1 MDRRL
6 SILLSSLASS
16 LLVLTAPLDARAQD
30 HDHSGELGTV
40 SFPVSCNAE
49 AQEHMHRAVAMLHS
63 FWFPEA
69 RSTFE
74 AAAAA
79 DPGCGIA
86 YWGAAMTYF
95 GNPMAGGNAAAS
107 QGSGWEAA
115 QRGAAAGARSPRDQA
130 YVDAALVLFR
140 DYATRSNRERM
151 QAYTAALSEIVERYP
166 EDTEARIFHAI
177 YLVATASPTDL
188 SFTQQQRAA
197 EGLIELFSEQPR
209 HPGLAHYIIHAFDSP
224 PLAANA
230 LEAARQYL
238 GIAPAAPHAL
248 HMPSHIFTR
257 LGYWDES
264 IASNRRSADLE
275 PAPGAKSHPLDYL
288 VYAYLQQ
295 GRDEMAS
302 AAIQEIAGVSDGDY
316 IAGTLGGYNAL
327 AMPARFALER
337 DDWRTA
343 AGLRVIPTAPPA
355 EAVTH
360 FARGL
365 GAARSGDVATARAA
379 VAELERLV
387 AALTAQ
393 NDPYWPIVVDAQRM
407 AVLAWI
413 AHAEGDHAEA
423 LYQARLAAEKEETVE
438 KHPVT
443 PGPLVPAREL
453 FGDLLAEHGDPA
465 GALAAYQATLER
477 EPNRARTLIAAARA
491 ARAGGQ
497 GDLARTYYQAVVD
510 LMDPAS
516 SRPELREASQYLTG
530 V

>member
-1 MDRRL
+1 MRRRISVL
-6 SILLSSLASS
+6 ATLVGLSSPWA
-16 LLVLTAPLDARAQD
+16 TTAQD
-30 HDHSGELGTV
+30 HDHTGELGSVT
-40 SFPVSCNAE
+40 FPVTCSAE
-49 AQEHMHRAVAMLHS
+49 AQAHMHRAVAMLHS

-86 YWGAAMTYF
+86 HWGVAMTHF
-95 GNPMAGGNAAAS
+95 GNPMAGGNAAAA
-107 QGSGWEAA
+107 QAAGWEAA
-115 QRGAAAGARSPRDQA
+115 ERAAAAGARSPRDQA
-130 YVDAALVLFR
+130 YVDAASILFR
-140 DYATRSNRERM
+140 DYATRANRERM
-151 QAYTAALSEIVERYP
+151 ADYAAALGSIVARYP
-166 EDTEARIFHAI
+166 DDTEARIFHGI

-188 SFTQQQRAA
+188 TFSQQRSAA
-197 EGLIELFSEQPR
+197 EGLIAMFAEQPR

-224 PLAANA
+224 SLAAGA

-275 PAPGAKSHPLDYL
+275 SAPGAKSHPLDYL

-295 GRDEMAS
+295 GRDTLAS
-302 AAIQEIAGVSDGDY
+302 AAIQEISSASDGDY
-316 IAGTLGGYNAL
+316 VAGTLGGYNAL

-337 DDWRTA
+337 NDWRAA
-343 AGLRVIPTAPPA
+343 AGLRVIPTAPAA

-360 FARGL
+360 FARGI
-365 GAARSGDVATARAA
+365 GAAREGDVATARAA
-379 VAELERLV
+379 VGDLERLA
-387 AALTAQ
+387 AALTTQ

-423 LYQARLAAEKEETVE
+423 LHQARMAAEKEETVE

-443 PGPLVPAREL
+443 PGPLIPAREL

-465 GALAAYQATLER
+465 GALAAYEATLER
-477 EPNRARTLIAAARA
+477 EPNRARTLLGAARA
-491 ARAGGQ
+491 ARSAGRT
-497 GDLARTYYQAVVD
+497 DLARTYYQALVD
-510 LMDPAS
+510 LMDPTSA
-516 SRPELREASQYLTG
+516 RPELREANQFLAG
-530 V
+530 A

>member
-1 MDRRL
+1 MHRRV
-6 SILLSSLASS
+6 SILAALLAPALPHS
-16 LLVLTAPLDARAQD
+16 AQAQD
-30 HDHSGELGTV
+30 HDHTGELGSVT
-40 SFPVSCNAE
+40 FPVTCNAQ

-86 YWGAAMTYF
+86 HWGVAMTHF
-95 GNPMAGGNAAAS
+95 GNPMAGGNAAAA
-107 QGSGWEAA
+107 QASGWEAA

-130 YVDAALVLFR
+130 YVDAALTLFR
-140 DYATRSNRERM
+140 DHATRPNRDRM
-151 QAYTAALSEIVERYP
+151 QAYAAALGAIVERHP
-166 EDTEARIFHAI
+166 EDTEAKIFHGI
-177 YLVATASPTDL
+177 FMVATASPTDL
-188 SFTQQQRAA
+188 TFAQQRRAA
-197 EGLIELFSEQPR
+197 DGLIALFAEQPR

-230 LEAARQYL
+230 LDAARQYL

-275 PAPGAKSHPLDYL
+275 TAVGAKSHPLDYL

-295 GRDEMAS
+295 GRDAMAR
-302 AAIQEIAGVSDGDY
+302 AVMAEIGGASDGDY
-316 IAGTLGGYNAL
+316 VAGTLGGYNAI

-337 DDWRTA
+337 NDWGA
-343 AGLRVIPTAPPA
+343 AAALRVIPTAPPS

-360 FARGL
+360 FARGI

-379 VAELERLV
+379 LVELERLV
-387 AALTAQ
+387 GALTAA
-393 NDPYWPIVVDAQRM
+393 NDPYWPIVVDAQRL
-407 AVLAWI
+407 AVAAWV
-413 AHAEGDHAEA
+413 AHAEGDHAGA
-423 LYQARLAAEKEETVE
+423 LDLARQAAEKDETVE

-443 PGPLVPAREL
+443 PGPLIPAREL
-453 FGDLLAEHGDPA
+453 YGDLLAEHGD
-465 GALAAYQATLER
+465 LAAALDAYEATLAK
-477 EPNRARTLIAAARA
+477 EPNRARTLVGAARA
-491 ARAGGQ
+491 ARASNRS
-497 GDLARTYYQAVVD
+497 DLARSYYRALVEM
-510 LMDPAS
+510 MDPAS
-516 SRPELREASQYLTG
+516 ERPELREASQYLA
-530 V
+530 VR